1 MERLD
6 IDRPLLG
13 RVVQGDFYKGSDKDD
28 QGVDRVYKS
37 GKNEGQKY
45 TQYFFALAIKK
56 TPGVTHWGLE
66 PWGVAILD
74 YGRKAWPTGQAEQKN
89 FAWKITD
96 GDSTDF
102 NEGTPP
108 RRWCDHEGFPGHWVI
123 KLTTSFAPKI
133 YNTAGEPILE
143 PGYVKRGYFVEVLIS
158 LSSNESQKK
167 PGIHI
172 NPGMIAF
179 RAYGPEIVTGPDPK
193 SVAWGKS
200 ALPEGASDVPVGGAP
215 ANLPPGAGKLPPP
228 GAGFISGA
236 GLPPPPS
243 GAAGAPPLQT
253 SVVPSATFA
262 GAPPA
267 GAVPLP
273 PTDVP
278 PPPPPPVAP
287 GPKMTPKASGAT
299 RESFLAKGW
308 SDEQLVAHG
317 YMVMA

>member
-6 IDRPLLG
+6 INQPLLG
-13 RVVQGDFYKGSDKDD
+13 RMVQGDLYKGSDKDD

-45 TQYFFALAIKK
+45 TQYYCALAIKK
-56 TPGVTHWGLE
+56 TPGVAHWGLE
-66 PWGVAILD
+66 PWGVAILA
-74 YGRKAWPTGQAEQKN
+74 YGRQCWPTGQAESPK

-96 GDSTDF
+96 GDSTEF

-108 RRWCDHEGFPGHWVI
+108 RRWCDHEGFPGHWVV
-123 KLTTSFAPKI
+123 KMTTTFAPKV

-143 PGYVKRGYFVEVLIS
+143 PGYVKRGYFIEVLIS

-179 RAYGPEIVTGPDPK
+179 RAFGPEIVTGPDPRAVK
-193 SVAWGKS
+193 WGQA
-200 ALPEGASDVPVGGAP
+200 ALPPGASDVPVGGA
-215 ANLPPGAGKLPPP
+215 ANLPASNLPPP
-228 GAGFISGA
+228 GN
-236 GLPPPPS
+236 LPPA
-243 GAAGAPPLQT
+243 GAAPVAHAPPPQT
-253 SVVPSATFA
+253 AVQPSATFA

-273 PTDVP
+273 PADVP
-278 PPPPPPVAP
+278 PPPPPPAAA
-287 GPKMTPKASGAT
+287 GPKMTAKASGAT

-308 SDEQLVAHG
+308 NDEQLVAHG
-317 YMVMA
+317 YMVMS